1 MCHRSI
7 YIAAFLCSVIELQA
21 AESAILFICFWL
33 GFFSWCWLTNQR
45 TDEMQFSISIICIFL
60 SVFLLNIKKSLAFF
74 MYHIL
79 LFFSSAFEALQRGIE
94 DSQRFMTCLFA
105 TTIATQLCH
114 MQWHLCD
121 QLECERD
128 GWMPSWLVKQRG
140 GECCLWIMA
149 LQAATATAACNVDTF
164 YCVCDKWSMPR
175 KAKSRHVTIA
185 VALECFALIV

>member
-1 MCHRSI
+1 MP
-7 YIAAFLCSVIELQA
+7 YFLFASGWVSLA
-21 AESAILFICFWL
+21 DVGWPTNTAISNWWDAIFNINYLY
-33 GFFSWCWLTNQR
+33 
-45 TDEMQFSISIICIFL
+45 FL

>member
-1 MCHRSI
+1 
-7 YIAAFLCSVIELQA
+7 LIEL
-21 AESAILFICFWL
+21 ILFQAY
-33 GFFSWCWLTNQR
+33 SY
-45 TDEMQFSISIICIFL
+45 IFPC
-60 SVFLLNIKKSLAFF
+60 
-74 MYHIL
+74 
-79 LFFSSAFEALQRGIE
+79 AFEALQQATE

-128 GWMPSWLVKQRG
+128 GWLVGGSRG
-140 GECCLWIMA
+140 ETGESCLWVMV

-185 VALECFALIV
+185 AAFECLL